1 MVSITNPEF
10 VVNCIERFKG
20 QHTISSVDC
29 KITNSTYKTFGY
41 SDLRS
46 TKTNAMEHIYKLIQ
60 YGADKILLSLINKD
74 GTKR

>member
-46 TKTNAMEHIYKLIQ
+46 TKKNQCHGTYIQ
-60 YGADKILLSLINKD
+60 INPIWC
-74 GTKR
+74 R